1 MIKIFEKTGS
11 DEKSGKLSSI
21 EKLVNND
28 LALCEK
34 MNSLR
39 DSISIVKL
47 TPNGE
52 SELIRLLF
60 SGLNGCVY
68 IPRKG
73 DNSERFDA
81 IIDFPDYKAVVEIE
95 IPSSAILDAPRNLLD
110 DYAVLKARKGEITS
124 NIIPL
129 VICWDLP
136 NKRTDYWNVISD
148 IKEILGI
155 EIKTVSIM
163 ALAVHYW
170 IKTPLNLLDDS
181 YYLDRSNSTMEYI
194 SELLSAVGI
203 SAEDFPGYF
212 TPFK

>member
-1 MIKIFEKTGS
+1 MKVKIFEKLSNAET
-11 DEKSGKLSSI
+11 EKASPI
-21 EKLVNND
+21 NNLVCNE
-28 LALCEK
+28 LPLFKK
-34 MNSLR
+34 MERLR

-52 SELIRLLF
+52 NELIKLFF
-60 SGLNGCVY
+60 SGLKASVY
-68 IPRKG
+68 FPRKG

-81 IIDFPDYKAVVEIE
+81 LIKFSDYMSVVEIE

-110 DYAVLKARKGEITS
+110 DYAVLKMRKEEFS
-124 NIIPL
+124 NTIVPL

-155 EIKTVSIM
+155 EIKTISIL

-170 IKTPLNLLDDS
+170 TNTPINLINDDYFLD
-181 YYLDRSNSTMEYI
+181 YSNSTMMKA
-194 SELLSAVGI
+194 SELLMKNQI
-203 SAEDFPGYF
+203 SVDDFPGYF
-212 TPFK
+212 SPFK